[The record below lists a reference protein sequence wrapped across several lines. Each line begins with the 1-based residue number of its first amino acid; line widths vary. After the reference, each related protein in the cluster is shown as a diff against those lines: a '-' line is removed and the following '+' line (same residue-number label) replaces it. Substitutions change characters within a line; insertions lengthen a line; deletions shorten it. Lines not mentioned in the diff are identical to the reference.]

1 MHIYFKSFKINN
13 FNIKHLGGTEGTG
26 VLIGKKKSYDVA
38 LSPSF
43 PGGGT
48 VRFVFEVTK
57 ESV

>member
-1 MHIYFKSFKINN
+1 M
-13 FNIKHLGGTEGTG
+13 GGTEGTG

-48 VRFVFEVTK
+48 VRFVFDVTK